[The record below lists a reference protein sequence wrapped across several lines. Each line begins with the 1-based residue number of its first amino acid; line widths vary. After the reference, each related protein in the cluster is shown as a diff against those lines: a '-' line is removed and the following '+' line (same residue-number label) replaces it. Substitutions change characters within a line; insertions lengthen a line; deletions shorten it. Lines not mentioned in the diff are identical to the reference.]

1 VNPGGN
7 ENITALLPELILI
20 LAAVGGLLAG
30 SWLPRQRQGLIRL
43 AGALACAV
51 AAVFAALALSRPAQ
65 TVYEASYAVDTGLGV
80 TRLVVLAATA
90 LTLLL
95 AGDAI
100 AGARRETEF
109 VVLVLP
115 TALGVIVLAGAND
128 LLLLVGGYLL
138 TSIPLYAL
146 TAFGKTSGGTE
157 AALKQYLLGA
167 LSGVL
172 LLVGVTVLFGAGG
185 ATDYPSLAA
194 SLPGASRV
202 ALVVGVVAVLAGL
215 LFELGGVPL
224 HFWVP
229 DVVQAA
235 PAPVAAF
242 VSTVPKIGAA
252 LALYRLLDIPL
263 AHTTPDWGLLVAVVA
278 AASMTL
284 GNLAAFAQ
292 DDVRRLLGY
301 STVSQVGYLLMAVAA
316 AAGRV
321 DFALGSLAL
330 YLAAYAVT
338 NLGAFA
344 VVCAFPHARTIAD
357 YRGLL
362 RQHRWLALAMVV
374 CLLGLVGPPPTAV
387 FAGKVLVF
395 TAAGQAGL
403 GWLVVVAAI
412 NTVASLFYYL
422 RWIAPALRRPE
433 PTTSPV
439 ATAQPWASIAALA
452 AAAVSVVLGPLA
464 GLVLS
469 AADNPLLVR

>member
-1 VNPGGN
+1 VVPH
-7 ENITALLPELILI
+7 
-20 LAAVGGLLAG
+20 
-30 SWLPRQRQGLIRL
+30 RL
-43 AGALACAV
+43 G
-51 AAVFAALALSRPAQ
+51 RGP
-65 TVYEASYAVDTGLGV
+65 DTGLGIA
-80 TRLVVLAATA
+80 RLVVLAATA

-109 VVLVLP
+109 VVLVLL
-115 TALGVIVLAGAND
+115 TSLGVIVLAGAND

-167 LSGVL
+167 FSGVL

-202 ALVVGVVAVLAGL
+202 ALVVGVVGVLAGL
-215 LFELGGVPL
+215 LFELGGVPM

-284 GNLAAFAQ
+284 GNLAAFGQ

-301 STVSQVGYLLMAVAA
+301 STVSQVGYLLMAVV

-321 DFALGSLAL
+321 DFALGSLAP
-330 YLAAYAVT
+330 T
-338 NLGAFA
+338 RS
-344 VVCAFPHARTIAD
+344 PTS
-357 YRGLL
+357 
-362 RQHRWLALAMVV
+362 
-374 CLLGLVGPPPTAV
+374 GPSPSSVPSPTP
-387 FAGKVLVF
+387 
-395 TAAGQAGL
+395 
-403 GWLVVVAAI
+403 
-412 NTVASLFYYL
+412 
-422 RWIAPALRRPE
+422 APS
-433 PTTSPV
+433 PTTGDCS
-439 ATAQPWASIAALA
+439 ASIADSRSRSWSACSDWSA
-452 AAAVSVVLGPLA
+452 PHRPPCSPARSSCSPPPAKPASA
-464 GLVLS
+464 GS
-469 AADNPLLVR
+469 SWSPPSTPWPACSITCAG

>member
-1 VNPGGN
+1 
-7 ENITALLPELILI
+7 
-20 LAAVGGLLAG
+20 
-30 SWLPRQRQGLIRL
+30 
-43 AGALACAV
+43 
-51 AAVFAALALSRPAQ
+51 
-65 TVYEASYAVDTGLGV
+65 
-80 TRLVVLAATA
+80 
-90 LTLLL
+90 
-95 AGDAI
+95 
-100 AGARRETEF
+100 
-109 VVLVLP
+109 VVLVLL
-115 TALGVIVLAGAND
+115 TSLGVIVLAGAND

-167 LSGVL
+167 FSGVL

-202 ALVVGVVAVLAGL
+202 ALVVGVVAILAGL

-263 AHTTPDWGLLVAVVA
+263 GHTAPDWALLVAVVA

-301 STVSQVGYLLMAVAA
+301 STVSQVGYLLMAVV

-362 RQHRWLALAMVV
+362 RQHRWLALALVV
-374 CLLGLVGPPPTAV
+374 CLLGLVGTPPTAV
-387 FAGKVLVF
+387 FAGKVPCSLPPAKPASAGSSWSPRSTPWPACATTSAGSPPPYADPNPTQPPARWPPPNPWAA
-395 TAAGQAGL
+395 TAAL
-403 GWLVVVAAI
+403 VAA
-412 NTVASLFYYL
+412 
-422 RWIAPALRRPE
+422 P
-433 PTTSPV
+433 
-439 ATAQPWASIAALA
+439 
-452 AAAVSVVLGPLA
+452 VSVVLGPLA
-464 GLVLS
+464 GLVL
-469 AADNPLLVR
+469 AAAHNPLLVR

>member
-1 VNPGGN
+1 VVPH
-7 ENITALLPELILI
+7 
-20 LAAVGGLLAG
+20 
-30 SWLPRQRQGLIRL
+30 RL
-43 AGALACAV
+43 G
-51 AAVFAALALSRPAQ
+51 RGP
-65 TVYEASYAVDTGLGV
+65 DTGLGIA
-80 TRLVVLAATA
+80 RLVVLAATA

-109 VVLVLP
+109 VVLVLL
-115 TALGVIVLAGAND
+115 TSLGVIVLAGAND

-167 LSGVL
+167 FSGVL

-202 ALVVGVVAVLAGL
+202 ALVVGVVAILAGL

-263 AHTTPDWGLLVAVVA
+263 GHTAPDWALLVAVVA

-301 STVSQVGYLLMAVAA
+301 STVSQVGYLLMAVV

-362 RQHRWLALAMVV
+362 RQHRWLALALVV
-374 CLLGLVGPPPTAV
+374 CLLGLVGTPPTAV
-387 FAGKVLVF
+387 FAGKVPCSLPP
-395 TAAGQAGL
+395 AKPASAGSSWSPRSTPWPACSTTSAGSPPPYADPNPTQPPARWPPPNPGPPPPHSSL
-403 GWLVVVAAI
+403 PRCRWCSDHSPDSCSPPRTTRYSCDRRYVAA
-412 NTVASLFYYL
+412 T
-422 RWIAPALRRPE
+422 
-433 PTTSPV
+433 
-439 ATAQPWASIAALA
+439 
-452 AAAVSVVLGPLA
+452 
-464 GLVLS
+464 
-469 AADNPLLVR
+469 